1 MSTNAPNTNTEG
13 RKPFIALALSGGGA
27 RAMAFHLGCLRA
39 LHDRKILSK
48 VRVISTVSGGSVL
61 GAYYAYGPA
70 DFDTFDKNVVSLLRS
85 GIQGAI
91 AREVLF
97 TAQLPKILATLL
109 VAGTVSI
116 VLGIAG
122 MLLSLMRRLVG
133 LPSISIE
140 RGLAAVA
147 RKLPI
152 WASLTSAF
160 EHALARRL
168 FGGTTMSEVAR
179 SDLEVVVNA
188 CDLRTGTAFR
198 FGSRRSGGWRYGDI
212 TGPTPTVAKAVAA
225 SAAFPIL
232 LPPLIET
239 FDFRKGGREHRAT
252 VALTDGG
259 VFENLGVSVLEPGR
273 SQDITVAYPTTHIIS
288 LNAGAGQMESEGT
301 HFWWIGRVARSFSAV
316 HRKVQDATYQRLH
329 QYVEGG
335 ELEAF
340 GMVYLGQ
347 QDNRL
352 PCCPPDL
359 VRREEVN
366 NYPTDFAP
374 ISHDN
379 LELLTKRGEQLTQ
392 IIVDRYLS
400 ELGD

>member
-1 MSTNAPNTNTEG
+1 MSSSAPNTKAEP
-13 RKPFIALALSGGGA
+13 RQPFVALALSGGGA

-39 LHDRKILSK
+39 LHDRRILPK
-48 VRVISTVSGGSVL
+48 VRVISTVSGGSVI
-61 GAYYAYGPA
+61 GAYYAYGPS
-70 DFDTFDKNVVSLLRS
+70 DFETFDKNVVLMLES

-97 TAQLPKILATLL
+97 TSQLPKILSTLM
-109 VAGTVSI
+109 VTGTLSLASWCMRV
-116 VLGIAG
+116 
-122 MLLSLMRRLVG
+122 LLSLVRRLIG
-133 LPSISIE
+133 LPTLGIE
-140 RGLAAVA
+140 RRLATAA
-147 RKLPI
+147 RRLPI
-152 WASLTSAF
+152 WGSLSTAF
-160 EHALARRL
+160 ERALSRRL
-168 FGGTTMSEVAR
+168 FGSKTMADVGR
-179 SDLEVVVNA
+179 SNLEVVINA

-198 FGSRRSGGWRYGDI
+198 FGSRRSGGWRYGEI
-212 TGPTPTVAKAVAA
+212 AGPTPSVAKAVAT

-239 FDFRKGGREHRAT
+239 FDFRKGDRKYRDK
-252 VALTDGG
+252 VVLTDGG
-259 VFENLGVSVLEPGR
+259 VFENLGVSALEPGR
-273 SQDITVAYPTTHIIS
+273 SPDITIAFPTTHIIS
-288 LNAGAGQMESEGT
+288 LNAGAGQMESEST
-301 HFWWIGRVARSFSAV
+301 YFWWIGRVARSFSVV

-329 QYVEGG
+329 QFVNNG

-352 PCCPPDL
+352 PWSPPDL
-359 VRREEVN
+359 VRREEVSD
-366 NYPTDFAP
+366 YPTDFAP
-374 ISHDN
+374 ISRKH

>member
-1 MSTNAPNTNTEG
+1 MSSSDRNTEADE
-13 RKPFIALALSGGGA
+13 RRPFIALALSGGGA

-39 LHDRKILSK
+39 LHDRRILAK

-70 DFDTFDKNVVSLLRS
+70 DFETFEKNVISLLRS
-85 GIQGAI
+85 GIQGCI
-91 AREVLF
+91 VREVLF
-97 TAQLPKILATLL
+97 TAQLPKILGTLL
-109 VAGTVSI
+109 VTGTLSIMLGAAG
-116 VLGIAG
+116 L
-122 MLLSLMRRLVG
+122 LLSSMRRLIG
-133 LPSISIE
+133 LPTIGVE
-140 RGLAAVA
+140 RGLAAAA
-147 RKLPI
+147 RGLPV
-152 WASLTSAF
+152 WGSLTTAF
-160 EHALARRL
+160 ERALARRL
-168 FGGTTMSEVAR
+168 FGAKTMAEVGR
-179 SDLEVVVNA
+179 PDLEVVINA

-198 FGSRRSGGWRYGDI
+198 FGSRRSGGWRYGDVA
-212 TGPTPTVAKAVAA
+212 GPTPSVAKAVAA

-239 FDFRKGGREHRAT
+239 FDFRKGARDYRDT

-273 SQDITVAYPTTHIIS
+273 SQDVTVAYPTTHIIS

-301 HFWWIGRVARSFSAV
+301 HFWWIGRVRRSFSAV

-329 QYVEGG
+329 KFADSG

-347 QDNRL
+347 QDDRL
-352 PCCPPDL
+352 PWCPPDL
-359 VRREEVN
+359 VRREEVSK
-366 NYPTDFAP
+366 YPTDFAP
-374 ISHDN
+374 ISRNN

-400 ELGD
+400 QIGD

>member
-1 MSTNAPNTNTEG
+1 M
-13 RKPFIALALSGGGA
+13 
-27 RAMAFHLGCLRA
+27 
-39 LHDRKILSK
+39 
-48 VRVISTVSGGSVL
+48 
-61 GAYYAYGPA
+61 
-70 DFDTFDKNVVSLLRS
+70 
-85 GIQGAI
+85 
-91 AREVLF
+91 
-97 TAQLPKILATLL
+97 
-109 VAGTVSI
+109 
-116 VLGIAG
+116 
-122 MLLSLMRRLVG
+122 
-133 LPSISIE
+133 
-140 RGLAAVA
+140 
-147 RKLPI
+147 
-152 WASLTSAF
+152 
-160 EHALARRL
+160 
-168 FGGTTMSEVAR
+168 
-179 SDLEVVVNA
+179 
-188 CDLRTGTAFR
+188 
-198 FGSRRSGGWRYGDI
+198 
-212 TGPTPTVAKAVAA
+212 
-225 SAAFPIL
+225 
-232 LPPLIET
+232 
-239 FDFRKGGREHRAT
+239 
-252 VALTDGG
+252 
-259 VFENLGVSVLEPGR
+259 FENLGVSVLEPGR

-329 QYVEGG
+329 QYVECG

-379 LELLTKRGEQLTQ
+379 LELLTKRGEQLTR